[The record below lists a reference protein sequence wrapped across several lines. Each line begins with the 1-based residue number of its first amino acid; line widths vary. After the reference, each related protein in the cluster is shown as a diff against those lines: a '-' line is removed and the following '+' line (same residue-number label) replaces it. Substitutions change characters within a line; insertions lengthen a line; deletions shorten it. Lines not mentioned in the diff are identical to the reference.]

1 MSFMWVPLIILTI
14 FLYGAGQVFTK
25 KGTSRLGAGGMLFLL
40 SITMIA
46 IYGGAWVLFAVKTPV
61 HARELI
67 YCVASTT
74 LSSVGYIFFYEAVE
88 RQKISIVGVVTAA
101 YPFITVIL
109 AVHVLHEPLTSI
121 QIVAVALTIVGVSIL
136 SYEPKEQKVKGSS
149 WLLMAVVCFVM
160 WGLSSLVAK
169 ISITFVGPLPYA
181 GVYAVVGPSIWIPYW
196 WLKGGRVHSIKFDSD
211 AEISVI
217 FFCFGSLLLYAA
229 INYGYISIVTAFS
242 NLYPFVT
249 LVLARLIMSEILRP
263 RHYGAAILTLL
274 GIILLALF

>member
-1 MSFMWVPLIILTI
+1 MSFMWVPLVTLTI
-14 FLYGAGQVFTK
+14 FLYGSGQVFTK
-25 KGTSRLGAGGMLFLL
+25 RGTSRLGAGGMLFLL
-40 SITMIA
+40 SLTMIA
-46 IYGGAWVLFAVKTPV
+46 VYGGAWVLFAVKTPV
-61 HARELI
+61 HAREVM
-67 YCVASTT
+67 YCVASAT
-74 LSSVGYIFFYEAVE
+74 LSSMGYIFFYEAVE

-121 QIVAVALTIVGVSIL
+121 QIIAVALTIMGVSLL
-136 SYEPKEQKVKGSS
+136 SYEPKAQKVKGNS
-149 WLLMAVVCFVM
+149 WLFMAVLCFVM

-196 WLKGGRVHSIKFDSD
+196 WVKGGRIHSIKFDGD

-217 FFCFGSLLLYAA
+217 FFCFGSLLLYTA

-249 LVLARLIMSEILRP
+249 LILARFIMSEILRL
-263 RHYGAAILTLL
+263 RHYSAAVLTLL